1 MASRPD
7 GAGAEKMSLLYFICL
22 VFGIAISA
30 AGVYVMIALVL
41 DRLLEIFD

>member
-1 MASRPD
+1 MASRQD
-7 GAGAEKMSLLYFICL
+7 GAGGEEMSLLYAICL

-30 AGVYVMIALVL
+30 AGVYIMIAHVL